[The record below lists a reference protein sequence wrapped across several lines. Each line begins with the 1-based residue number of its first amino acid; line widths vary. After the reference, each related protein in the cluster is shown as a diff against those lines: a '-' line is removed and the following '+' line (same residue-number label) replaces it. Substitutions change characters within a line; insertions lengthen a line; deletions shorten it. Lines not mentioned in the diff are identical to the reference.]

1 MLTTLL
7 LALLKGDVQ
16 ADVQAGLQDDVQADV
31 QTGLQDDVQA
41 DVQAGSLCFYDF

>member
-7 LALLKGDVQ
+7 LALLKG
-16 ADVQAGLQDDVQADV
+16 DVQAGLQDDVQADV